1 MVSETTVIAVIVF
14 IFAIMAVVVVYAA
27 RYKKVPPD
35 KAMVVYGRSMK
46 TKKSDVAIGY
56 RVISGGGKFIL
67 PIVEAVEFLPLD
79 VRTLDVNVS
88 DIVTDVATSGAKIN
102 IRSVT
107 QVKVSSNRDA
117 LVTAAEHLLH
127 KSNAEINEIAMKT
140 LEGHVRGVCATMT
153 IEAINSDRETISR
166 NIQNQAAGDLMNMG
180 IEIRSFVIKEI
191 EDEHGYLDALGIK
204 RTEEVKRDARIGKA
218 IANREATIQEA
229 IAAQEAEKANAEAE
243 AQVALYHRD
252 RDITRQLAEA
262 EVEKERANKEIAFD
276 IQDAKRQQEFIVEKR
291 TIDLRDKEKSIEV
304 QAAEVKRKEQEQ
316 AAEQVVPAEAH
327 ANAIAAE
334 ADGKKR
340 VEVTLAEGER
350 QKRILV
356 AEGEKQ
362 NLSLTAEGQAH
373 KILQEGTADADVIRL
388 KGDGEAS
395 AIRAKGLAEADAI
408 RAKGLA
414 EAEAM
419 EKKAAAW
426 AKYGEA
432 AIASLIIDA
441 LPEIAHEVSIP
452 LLNTEKIIIM
462 GEQGQSGLVN
472 RSADIMAKLP
482 HVVQGLTG
490 QSITDLIGNI
500 SQAAGKG
507 LNPSSEDGKKS
518 QAGWEAVEEKS

>member
-1 MVSETTVIAVIVF
+1 MVSEGIVIVVV
-14 IFAIMAVVVVYAA
+14 ILAVSIMAGILVYAA

-35 KAMVVYGRSMK
+35 KAMVVYGRAMQPGVK
-46 TKKSDVAIGY
+46 IGY
-56 RVISGGGKFIL
+56 KVISGGGKFIL
-67 PIVEAVEFLPLD
+67 PVVEAYEFLPLD
-79 VRTLDVNVS
+79 VRTLDVNVN
-88 DIVTDVATSGAKIN
+88 DIVTDVVTSGAKMN

-107 QVKVSSNRDA
+107 QVKVSSEKSA
-117 LVTAAEHLLH
+117 LYVAAEHLLH

-153 IEAINSDRETISR
+153 IEAINSDREAISSQ
-166 NIQNQAAGDLMNMG
+166 IQTQASGDLLNMG

-243 AQVALYHRD
+243 AKVALYHRD

-262 EVEKERANKEIAFD
+262 EVEKERANKEIAFE
-276 IQDAKRQQEFIVEKR
+276 IQDSVRQQELVVEKR
-291 TIDLRDKEKSIEV
+291 TIDLRDKEKSVEV
-304 QAAEVKRKEQEQ
+304 EAAEVMRMEQEQ
-316 AAEQVVPAEAH
+316 KASQVVPAEQRAD
-327 ANAIAAE
+327 AVAAE
-334 ADGKKR
+334 ADGNKR
-340 VEVTLAEGER
+340 VEITLAEGER

-362 NLSLTAEGQAH
+362 NLSLTADGQAD
-373 KILQEGTADADVIRL
+373 KIRKEGTAEADVIRL
-388 KGDGEAS
+388 MGDGEAA

-408 RAKGLA
+408 KAKGLA

-432 AIASLIIDA
+432 AIASLIIEA
-441 LPEIAHEVSIP
+441 LPEIAHEISIP

-462 GEQGQSGLVN
+462 GGEGQAGLVN
-472 RSADIMAKLP
+472 RSADILAKLP
-482 HVVQGLTG
+482 VVVESITG
-490 QSITDLIGNI
+490 QSITELIGNV
-500 SQAAGKG
+500 SCAVGKG
-507 LNPSSEDGKKS
+507 LQGDCGDEETEAT
-518 QAGWEAVEEKS
+518 QWEAAETKQ

>member
-1 MVSETTVIAVIVF
+1 MVSEAIVIVLV
-14 IFAIMAVVVVYAA
+14 ILVIAIMAGILVYAA

-35 KAMVVYGRSMK
+35 KAMVVYGRKMQPGVK
-46 TKKSDVAIGY
+46 IGY
-56 RVISGGGKFIL
+56 QVISGGGKFIL
-67 PIVEAVEFLPLD
+67 PVIEAYEFLPLD
-79 VRTLDVNVS
+79 VRTLDVNVN

-102 IRSVT
+102 IMSVT
-107 QVKVSSNRDA
+107 QVKVSSEKSA
-117 LVTAAEHLLH
+117 LYVAAEHLLH

-153 IEAINSDRETISR
+153 IEAINSDRELISSS
-166 NIQNQAAGDLMNMG
+166 IQTQATGDLLNMG

-191 EDEHGYLDALGIK
+191 EDEHGYLDALGVK

-262 EVEKERANKEIAFD
+262 EVEKERANKEISFD
-276 IQDAKRQQEFIVEKR
+276 IQDSKRNQELIVEKR

-316 AAEQVVPAEAH
+316 IAEQVVPAEAR

-340 VEVTLAEGER
+340 VEITLAEGER

-373 KILQEGTADADVIRL
+373 KILQEGTADADVIKL
-388 KGDGEAS
+388 MGDGEAS

-462 GEQGQSGLVN
+462 GGEGQAGLVN
-472 RSADIMAKLP
+472 KSADIMAKLP
-482 HVVQGLTG
+482 VVVEALTG
-490 QSITDLIGNI
+490 QSITELIGNI
-500 SQAAGKG
+500 SLAAGKG
-507 LNPSSEDGKKS
+507 LHPPSEEEKKTK
-518 QAGWEAVEEKS
+518 AGWEAVEEKS

>member
-1 MVSETTVIAVIVF
+1 MANEVLIVALLVVMAIVSMV
-14 IFAIMAVVVVYAA
+14 AIYAA

-35 KAMVVYGRSMK
+35 KAMVVYGRAVK
-46 TKKSDVAIGY
+46 EGQKVGY
-56 RVISGGGKFIL
+56 QVISGGGKFIV
-67 PIVEAVEFLPLD
+67 PIIESYEFLPLD
-79 VRTLDVNVS
+79 VRTLDVNVN

-107 QVKVSSNRDA
+107 QVKVSSESSS
-117 LVTAAEHLLH
+117 LKVAAEHLLH
-127 KSNAEINEIAMKT
+127 KSNAEINEIALKT

-153 IEAINSDRETISR
+153 IEAINSDRDTISQK
-166 NIQNQAAGDLMNMG
+166 IQKMAAQDLMNMG

-218 IANREATIQEA
+218 IANREATVEEA
-229 IAAQEAEKANAEAE
+229 VAAQEAEKANAEAE

-262 EVEKERANKEIAFD
+262 EVEKERANKEIAFG
-276 IQDAKRQQEFIVEKR
+276 IQDAVRQQELVVEKR

-304 QAAEVKRKEQEQ
+304 ETAEVSRKEQEQ
-316 AAEQVVPAEAH
+316 KAQQVVPAA
-327 ANAIAAE
+327 ARADAVAAE
-334 ADGKKR
+334 ADGRKR
-340 VEVTLAEGER
+340 QEITLAEGER

-362 NLSLTAEGQAH
+362 NLSLVADGQADKIFKEGQA
-373 KILQEGTADADVIRL
+373 EAEVIRMR
-388 KGDGEAS
+388 GDGEAS
-395 AIRAKGLAEADAI
+395 AIKAKGLAEASAI
-408 RAKGLA
+408 KAKGLA

-426 AKYGEA
+426 RKYGEA

-452 LLNTEKIIIM
+452 LLNTEKIIVM
-462 GEQGQSGLVN
+462 GNEGQAGLVGK
-472 RSADIMAKLP
+472 SVDILAQLP
-482 HVVQGLTG
+482 VLVKSLTG
-490 QSITDLIGNI
+490 QSLTELLGNV
-500 SQAAGKG
+500 SKAAGKG
-507 LNPSSEDGKKS
+507 LHDADDNAAED
-518 QAGWEAVEEKS
+518 ADWEAAE

>member
-1 MVSETTVIAVIVF
+1 MVEISSAILVIVILF
-14 IFAIMAVVVVYAA
+14 GALISMLIIYAA

-35 KAMVVYGRSMK
+35 KAMVVYGRKMK
-46 TKKSDVAIGY
+46 PGKTIGY
-56 RVISGGGKFIL
+56 QVISGGGKFIL
-67 PIVEAVEFLPLD
+67 PIIEAYEFLPLD
-79 VRTLDVNVS
+79 VRTLDIHVD
-88 DIVTDVATSGAKIN
+88 DIVTDVVRSGAKIN
-102 IRSVT
+102 IKSVT
-107 QVKVSSNRDA
+107 QVKVSSEA
-117 LVTAAEHLLH
+117 ESLKVAAEHLLH
-127 KSNAEINEIAMKT
+127 KSNAEIDEIALKT

-153 IEAINSDRETISR
+153 IEAINSDRDTISGK
-166 NIQNQAAGDLMNMG
+166 IQTMATSDLKNMG
-180 IEIRSFVIKEI
+180 IDIRSFVIKEI

-243 AQVALYHRD
+243 AKVALYHRD

-262 EVEKERANKEIAFD
+262 EVEKERANKEIAFN
-276 IQDAKRQQEFIVEKR
+276 IQDSVRQQELIVEKR

-304 QAAEVKRKEQEQ
+304 EAAEVKRMEQEQ
-316 AAEQVVPAEAH
+316 KASQVVPAEQRAD
-327 ANAIAAE
+327 AVAAE
-334 ADGKKR
+334 ADGNKR

-350 QKRILV
+350 QKRILI

-362 NLSLTAEGQAH
+362 NLSLTADGQAD
-373 KILQEGTADADVIRL
+373 KIRKEGTAEADVIRL
-388 KGDGEAS
+388 MGDGEAA

-408 RAKGLA
+408 KAKGLA

-426 AKYGEA
+426 SKYGEA

-441 LPEIAHEVSIP
+441 LPEIAHEISIP

-462 GEQGQSGLVN
+462 GGEGQAGLVN
-472 RSADIMAKLP
+472 RSADILAKLP
-482 HVVQGLTG
+482 VVVESLTG

-500 SQAAGKG
+500 SCAAGKG
-507 LNPSSEDGKKS
+507 LRGDCDDKGTEAA
-518 QAGWEAVEEKS
+518 QWEAAETK